1 MMECSTAA
9 LATSLGSI
17 ARTACASQQKRLQVH
32 PAARGMGLPLAV
44 SKRRAP
50 GLSAAI
56 AAEKESPDLEGL
68 KSTFAEPAHEQPV
81 DVAPL

>member
-17 ARTACASQQKRLQVH
+17 ARTACASQQKRLLH

-68 KSTFAEPAHEQPV
+68 KSTSAEPAHEQPV